1 MQSQR
6 HFQASLLAYIKI
18 IEVLALLQPGI
29 LPAVRDAYSE
39 LVAEEIMSKR
49 RMKSYFA
56 SLPGRTSVKIAD
68 DNRHNVMDIPGRTS
82 ASATHDLGD
91 YTPVSLRHPNAVDA
105 MMKPVK
111 VEDIEAAL
119 SEMLP
124 LVSLVR
130 TRDRK
135 PGRVQSARKVFLDP
149 RHPLKPF
156 FSSSPQ
162 IAPRR
167 SRARLTSRPPS
178 SA

>member
-1 MQSQR
+1 MSGECDACRRLSTRSHSLSAFSPNQSQR

-18 IEVLALLQPGI
+18 IEVLALLQPEI

-82 ASATHDLGD
+82 ASATHDLGE
-91 YTPVSLRHPNAVDA
+91 YPPVSLKHPNAADA
-105 MMKPVK
+105 SGMMRPVK

-124 LVSLVR
+124 LVRGFRL
-130 TRDRK
+130 K
-135 PGRVQSARKVFLDP
+135 GRNARVGGT
-149 RHPLKPF
+149 F
-156 FSSSPQ
+156 F
-162 IAPRR
+162 
-167 SRARLTSRPPS
+167 
-178 SA
+178 